1 MIDISIMLLET
12 IDFIVNQDE
21 KEFNVLLLKW
31 HPHLDHRLFLGLV
44 QTRNFETV
52 EALYKQQ
59 RLLKISLIYD
69 SFDIFN
75 EM

>member
-21 KEFNVLLLKW
+21 KEFTVLRWKW
-31 HPHLDHRLFLGLV
+31 NPHFDHRLFLGLV
-44 QTRNFETV
+44 QTRNLETS

-59 RLLKISLIYD
+59 R
-69 SFDIFN
+69 
-75 EM
+75 

>member
-21 KEFNVLLLKW
+21 QEFNVILLKW
-31 HPHLDHRLFLGLV
+31 HPHLDHRLFLV
-44 QTRNFETV
+44 HTRNLEDIET
-52 EALYKQQ
+52 LYKQQ

-69 SFDIFN
+69 SFVIFKGN
-75 EM
+75 K